1 MTSVAGTHARPAASD
16 EPPAL
21 QVVDLHAGYG
31 VVEVLHGVSLSVRRG
46 GVLAVLGPNGAG
58 KTTTVRAVSGLV
70 PPTHGQVRIEGVD
83 VTGASPDGLARA
95 GVCIVPEGR
104 GIFPRLSV
112 DEHLR
117 LIAPNPR
124 ALKGVQERFF
134 ARFPALGDRRAQLV
148 GTMSG
153 GEQQM
158 VAMARAVA
166 LDSRLVIVD
175 ELSMGLAPRV
185 VEDLYRHLGA
195 LAADGVAI
203 VIIEQFIHDVLGL
216 ADEAVVLNHGVVVAR
231 GLPGDISEQLESLYL
246 ANGPHG

>member
-1 MTSVAGTHARPAASD
+1 MTSIAAAPAHTA
-16 EPPAL
+16 ETVGIPAL
-21 QVVDLHAGYG
+21 RVVDLHAGYG
-31 VVEVLHGVSLSVRRG
+31 IVEALHGVSLSVRRG

-58 KTTTVRAVSGLV
+58 KTTTVRAISGLV
-70 PPTHGQVRIEGVD
+70 PPTHGQVYVDGVD

-117 LIAPNPR
+117 LIAPSSR
-124 ALKGVQERFF
+124 AHKLIEEKFF
-134 ARFPALGDRRAQLV
+134 THFPVLRDRRAQLV

-166 LDSRLVIVD
+166 LDSTVVIVD

-185 VEDLYRHLGA
+185 VEDLYQHLGA
-195 LAADGVAI
+195 LASAGVAV

-216 ADEAVVLNHGVVVAR
+216 ADEAVVINHGVVVAR
-231 GLPGDISEQLESLYL
+231 GLPGDISEQLEGLYL
-246 ANGPHG
+246 ANGPHA